1 MKTNWIRILVA
12 LLVVGVLAAT
22 GGWYWYT
29 NVNGYVETDDAIV
42 DGYQST
48 VSSKVLGRIAA
59 LLVNESETVKAGQLL
74 VQLDDADLQAQ
85 QAQDQASLGSSDQD
99 IALAQVNLAKAQNDF
114 QRVDSQYQGE
124 FISKQEFDNARTA
137 LEVAKVNYSRS
148 LAAHKTVQSKLGVDA
163 TNLRN
168 TRIVSPI
175 DGIVAKRWALTGDV
189 VQAGQ
194 SIFSIYDLKNVWITA
209 NFEETKLA
217 ALHTGQPVAITVDA
231 YPGKRFAG
239 KVQEI
244 GTNTAAQFS
253 LIPPNNAS
261 GNFTKVTQRVPIKIR
276 IEPVDKGHQL
286 LPGMSVEVKV
296 KVN

>member
-1 MKTNWIRILVA
+1 MKTNWIKILAA
-12 LLVVGVLAAT
+12 LSVGGVLAAT

-29 NVNGYVETDDAIV
+29 NVKGYVETDDAII

-48 VSSKVLGRIAA
+48 VSSKVLGRIAG

-85 QAQDQASLGSSDQD
+85 QAQDRAALGSSEQD
-99 IALAQVNLAKAQNDF
+99 IALARVNLAKAQNDF
-114 QRVDSQYQGE
+114 QRVDTQYQGE

-137 LEVAKVNYSRS
+137 LDVAKVNYSR
-148 LAAHKTVQSKLGVDA
+148 AVATHKTVQSKIGVDA
-163 TNLRN
+163 TNLQN
-168 TRIVSPI
+168 TRILAPI

-217 ALHTGQPVAITVDA
+217 AIHTGEAVAITVDA
-231 YPGKRFAG
+231 YPGRRFAG
-239 KVQEI
+239 KVKEI

-261 GNFTKVTQRVPIKIR
+261 GNFTKVTQRVPVKIG
-276 IEPVDKGHQL
+276 IEQVDSGHQL